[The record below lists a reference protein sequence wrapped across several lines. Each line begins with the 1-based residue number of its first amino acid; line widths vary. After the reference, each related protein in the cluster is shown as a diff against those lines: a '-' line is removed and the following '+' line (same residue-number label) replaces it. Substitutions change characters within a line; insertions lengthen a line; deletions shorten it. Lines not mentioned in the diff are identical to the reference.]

1 MGCLLKMSPTQQR
14 DLSQIHTS
22 INKYYVTGTTTENRR
37 GKENKKKKQAM
48 IITRP
53 RQDGY
58 VVVWVRTLQS
68 ELFNY
73 K

>member
-1 MGCLLKMSPTQQR
+1 MLQEQQLK
-14 DLSQIHTS
+14 
-22 INKYYVTGTTTENRR
+22 TEGERR
-37 GKENKKKKQAM
+37 TRKKQAM